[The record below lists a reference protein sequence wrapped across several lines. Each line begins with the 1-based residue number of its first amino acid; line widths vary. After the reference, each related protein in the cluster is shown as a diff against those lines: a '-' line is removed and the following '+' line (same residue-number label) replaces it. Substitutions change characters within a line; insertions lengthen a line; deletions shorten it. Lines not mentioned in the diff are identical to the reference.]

1 MLNGYLCRY
10 RVCLTHFTQTPA
22 GRPRGR
28 PRRTGSAASS
38 GLPDSRLFPH
48 RVPPDD
54 MIPCRPAELCAFFL
68 AHMGQTDLIRILNGR
83 NSPQGR
89 LLPFD

>member
-1 MLNGYLCRY
+1 MGICADIMFAYAFY
-10 RVCLTHFTQTPA
+10 TDP
-22 GRPRGR
+22 GRTLRGR
-28 PRRTGSAASS
+28 PRRTGSAASC

-54 MIPCRPAELCAFFL
+54 MIPCRQAELCAFFL

-89 LLPFD
+89 LLPFG